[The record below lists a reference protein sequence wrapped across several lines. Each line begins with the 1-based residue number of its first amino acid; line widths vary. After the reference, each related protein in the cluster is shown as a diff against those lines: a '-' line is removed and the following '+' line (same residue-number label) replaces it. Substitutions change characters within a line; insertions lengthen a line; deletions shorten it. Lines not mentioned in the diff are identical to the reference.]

1 MEKYYDLIKNNL
13 INFDNLIIEK
23 YASLKLN
30 ETEAMILIKINRL
43 LQRDIKS
50 ISVKKLVKNMTI
62 NENDLANYLMRLIDF
77 GFLKIDFEAQRELYS
92 LDGTYQKLANLL
104 YGEDNNQENK
114 LKENRLVATTK
125 KLEQGFNKVLS
136 PIEVEIVRKW
146 FYEFEYD
153 YKDIEE
159 FVNSAIS
166 SKNRGVKYIDRAL
179 VNRYSNKADEDMYA
193 LKDLWKDYHGKN

>member
-77 GFLKIDFEAQRELYS
+77 GFLKIDFEAQRS
-92 LDGTYQKLANLL
+92 
-104 YGEDNNQENK
+104 
-114 LKENRLVATTK
+114 
-125 KLEQGFNKVLS
+125 
-136 PIEVEIVRKW
+136 
-146 FYEFEYD
+146 
-153 YKDIEE
+153 
-159 FVNSAIS
+159 
-166 SKNRGVKYIDRAL
+166 YIR
-179 VNRYSNKADEDMYA
+179 
-193 LKDLWKDYHGKN
+193 